1 MQRKVF
7 NTYWLLAPALVV
19 LALNTFYPVLYS
31 IYLSFTDWN
40 WGKTSNF
47 VGLKNFVTV
56 LTKAQYRGA
65 FVNTLVFSV
74 SAVVVETLLG
84 LGLALA
90 INGIT
95 RGAGL
100 IRTILLMPLMV
111 SGIAVSLVWKVLLD
125 PTQGIIN
132 YFLSLVGIQG
142 PAWLGTANMAMP
154 SIILID
160 TWWQTAF
167 TFIILSSAL
176 KGLPAEP
183 FEAASLEGA
192 SGWQTF
198 RHITLPMLKPV
209 LITVII
215 FRTVDTLKVFDI
227 IFGTTGGGPLRAT
240 EVVQT
245 LAYQT
250 AFKFHRFGES
260 AALSVVFSLI
270 ILMLCLAYLRL
281 DTEERDA
288 S

>member
-1 MQRKVF
+1 MQRKAF
-7 NTYWLLAPALVV
+7 SPYWLLVPALTV
-19 LALNTFYPVLYS
+19 LALNTFYPVIYS
-31 IYLSFTDWN
+31 VYLSFTDWN

-47 VGLKNFVTV
+47 VGIKNFVTV
-56 LTKAQYRGA
+56 LSKAQYRGA
-65 FVNTLVFSV
+65 FLNTLVFAT
-74 SAVVVETLLG
+74 SAVIIETCLG

-100 IRTILLMPLMV
+100 IRTMLLMPLMV

-125 PTQGIIN
+125 PTQGVIN
-132 YFLSLVGIQG
+132 YFLSLIGIEG
-142 PAWLGTANMAMP
+142 PAWLGTVPSAMP
-154 SIILID
+154 SIIMID

-167 TFIILSSAL
+167 SFIILSSAL

-183 FEAASLEGA
+183 FEAARLEGA
-192 SGWQTF
+192 SAWQTF

-227 IFGTTGGGPLRAT
+227 IFGTTGGGPMRAT

-260 AALSVVFSLI
+260 AAISVVFSLI
-270 ILMLCLAYLRL
+270 ILVLCLAYLRL
-281 DTEERDA
+281 DTDEGDA

>member
-1 MQRKVF
+1 MRRKAF
-7 NTYWLLAPALVV
+7 SPYWLLVPALTV
-19 LALNTFYPVLYS
+19 LALNTLYPVIYS
-31 IYLSFTDWN
+31 IGLSFTDWN
-40 WGKTSNF
+40 WGKSSNF

-56 LTKAQYRGA
+56 LTKPQYRGA
-65 FVNTLVFSV
+65 FLNTLVFSV
-74 SAVVVETLLG
+74 SAVVIETLLG

-90 INGIT
+90 INGLT

-100 IRTILLMPLMV
+100 IRTLLLMPLMV

-125 PTQGIIN
+125 PTQGVIN
-132 YFLSLVGIQG
+132 YFLSLIGVEG
-142 PAWLGTANMAMP
+142 PAWLGTVPTAMP
-154 SIILID
+154 SIIMID

-167 TFIILSSAL
+167 SFIILSSAL

-183 FEAASLEGA
+183 FEAARLEGA
-192 SGWQTF
+192 SAWQTF
-198 RHITLPMLKPV
+198 RFITLPMLKPV
-209 LITVII
+209 LITIVI

-260 AALSVVFSLI
+260 AAISVVFSLI
-270 ILMLCLAYLRL
+270 ILVLCLAYLRL
-281 DTEERDA
+281 DTQEKDA

>member
-1 MQRKVF
+1 MQRTAF
-7 NTYWLLAPALVV
+7 SPYWLLVPALTV

-31 IYLSFTDWN
+31 VYLSFTDWN

-47 VGLKNFVTV
+47 VGLKNFATV

-65 FVNTLVFSV
+65 FLNTLVFAT
-74 SAVVVETLLG
+74 SAVVIETLLG

-100 IRTILLMPLMV
+100 IRTLILMPLMV

-125 PTQGIIN
+125 PSQGVVN
-132 YFLSLVGIQG
+132 YFLSLIGIEG
-142 PAWLGTANMAMP
+142 PAWLGTVPWAMP
-154 SIILID
+154 SIIMID

-167 TFIILSSAL
+167 SFIILSSAL

-183 FEAASLEGA
+183 FEAARLEGA
-192 SGWQTF
+192 TAWQTF

-227 IFGTTGGGPLRAT
+227 IFGTTGGGPMRAT

-260 AALSVVFSLI
+260 AAISVVFSLI
-270 ILMLCLAYLRL
+270 ILVLCLAYLRL
-281 DTEERDA
+281 DTDEKDA